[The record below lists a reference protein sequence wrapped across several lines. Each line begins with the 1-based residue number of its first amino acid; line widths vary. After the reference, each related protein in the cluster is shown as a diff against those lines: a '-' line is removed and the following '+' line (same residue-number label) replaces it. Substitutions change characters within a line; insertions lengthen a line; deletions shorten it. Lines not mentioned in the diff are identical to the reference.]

1 MMNFN
6 AILRETSNRRVSVE
20 QKRTLEGPTIS
31 GCQSEALAINLLLEE
46 ALAKSGGNLIEPN
59 LITLVRDF
67 NSNDISGVLRDK
79 IRRLQKRLDAGGDPP
94 EIQMI
99 LRIIL
104 RSKLKL
110 LENQQGSQPSTPVSS
125 DDKDEEDYDVYSQD
139 ESSIKHRK
147 EDEDDPDDVSFNKV
161 TEEVDDDSSII
172 QINQSYSAPTSTPPT
187 SDSEDDEKVYP
198 VVFINEVSEHHPNS
212 LFTFEQNAK
221 QFIFFTINKS
231 KNIKVKRNMSDVAKT
246 PKPLKKNRKAE
257 QVTITDDKGLQTTI
271 KKHKKIKKQ

>member
-99 LRIIL
+99 L
-104 RSKLKL
+104 
-110 LENQQGSQPSTPVSS
+110 G
-125 DDKDEEDYDVYSQD
+125 
-139 ESSIKHRK
+139 
-147 EDEDDPDDVSFNKV
+147 
-161 TEEVDDDSSII
+161 
-172 QINQSYSAPTSTPPT
+172 
-187 SDSEDDEKVYP
+187 
-198 VVFINEVSEHHPNS
+198 
-212 LFTFEQNAK
+212 
-221 QFIFFTINKS
+221 
-231 KNIKVKRNMSDVAKT
+231 
-246 PKPLKKNRKAE
+246 
-257 QVTITDDKGLQTTI
+257 
-271 KKHKKIKKQ
+271 